1 MKIDAKS
8 SAISSEQE
16 LEFKVST
23 DSGPNSFKEKGTWSL
38 GVNGKGKVSL
48 RGTSTA
54 SLNEPSGAWRAK
66 CRWELQGAQDS
77 SVGPV
82 PVNMVKK
89 ILSPPTA
96 GMLQASSAG
105 CGSMYSQ
112 TTSGL
117 YIAAALFSFCTP
129 ASAVLSIAAVG
140 TSIAGSAKGNSCL
153 SSQLDNINLQLA
165 TQAYEIQQIQTYL
178 GLATNVFYTSWYLA
192 QLALTE
198 SDVKSWNEKL
208 TKISPVG
215 AQPNAFGSFMAT
227 GLGLWAA
234 DLQPQPGAITDPQQ
248 LAVSLT
254 ASQMNTLSAQISS
267 GETNGFQSWVDDFS
281 GTKAVYPDPT
291 NCGAACLATVA
302 QDPDSYLIKVYRDL
316 FDSLK
321 DNINVYVPQAQTF
334 NQVANSNVVPL
345 YDQYNTMLVNFYQ
358 QAVVGLQQALTM
370 EWLVNEMNYFR
381 AASGTTGDQLNSWGE
396 VNGTLYKWSGKS
408 PADEAAAY
416 NTAQQNLAQFYA
428 ARFNQLYL
436 NTLNYIVSDTPVSPQ
451 AYPNDPIA
459 YSVKG
464 TPFTDKPVNYLGEV
478 GAGVVPPTPT
488 PATGTTPAPTPAV
501 PDQGATPLSLLPS
514 ALFKVTTSPTWQS
527 AAVLYQFSGLYDVS
541 KCISS
546 LEAYNQAVGS
556 DGGTMQEWLQDP
568 TNCPP
573 ILVLSDG
580 TPLNQSYY
588 DGNTLAPYTSFQASS
603 KSIGGPMVLAGTMTN
618 NLKFCDPTSPAPG
631 WYAPSGSFVGNAAGL
646 VAGKGYLNCGQW
658 YTPGATSC
666 GFPRANCALDPND
679 LYTDLGAY
687 AGANINSKNQGCTN
701 NLQINGDKYPW
712 ILTLTDSFPSD
723 MKSCGVINRVSK
735 PGTSAYYSP
744 NYTQARSESGSYY
757 SGSSSGCSIGFIGS
771 GLGNTLPP
779 KENCTVT
786 PCALSADQAQFGM
799 RLMNVTNS
807 GNQGSA
813 SGWVLP
819 VTIWVSCI
827 GNYPQTTVW
836 AWSPGG
842 TSQQTFADRGYVCYS
857 SQPDSNYNQTMTCTI
872 LDGTQYVFGLNSASS
887 AQLTV
892 QVVKP

>member
-1 MKIDAKS
+1 MELDAKA
-8 SAISSEQE
+8 SASSSEQAID
-16 LEFKVST
+16 FKVT
-23 DSGPNSFKEKGTWSL
+23 ADSGPGSFKEKGTWSL

-54 SLNEPSGAWRAK
+54 SLNEPSETWRAK

-89 ILSPPTA
+89 ILTPPRA
-96 GMLQASSAG
+96 SMVQASSTG

-112 TTSGL
+112 TSSGL
-117 YIAAALFSFCTP
+117 FIAGALFSFCTP
-129 ASAVLSIAAVG
+129 ASAVLNIAAVS
-140 TSIAGSAKGNSCL
+140 TSIAGSSKGNSCL
-153 SSQLDNINLQLA
+153 SSQLDNINQQLA

-178 GLATNVFYTSWYLA
+178 GLATNVFYNAWYLA
-192 QLALTE
+192 QVGLTE
-198 SDVKSWNEKL
+198 SNVKSWREKL
-208 TKISPVG
+208 SMISPVG
-215 AQPNAFGSFMAT
+215 AQPNAFGSFMST

-254 ASQMNTLSAQISS
+254 TSQMNTLSSQISS
-267 GETNGFQSWVDDFS
+267 GEINGFQSWVDDFS

-291 NCGAACLATVA
+291 NCGAACLATVV
-302 QDPDSYLIKVYRDL
+302 QDPDSYLIKVYEDL
-316 FDSLK
+316 FGSLQ
-321 DNINVYVPQAQTF
+321 DNINDYVPQAQAY

-408 PADEAAAY
+408 PTDEGAAY

-436 NTLNYIVSDTPVSPQ
+436 NTLNYIVSDVPVTPQ
-451 AYPNDPIA
+451 AYPNDPIT
-459 YSVKG
+459 YTIRG
-464 TPFTDKPVNYLGEV
+464 TPYSDTPVAYGGEV
-478 GAGVVPPTPT
+478 GAGAVAPTPT
-488 PATGTTPAPTPAV
+488 PAPGATPAPTPAT
-501 PDQGATPLSLLPS
+501 PDQGDTPLSLLPT
-514 ALFKVTTSPTWQS
+514 ALFNGTTWQS
-527 AAVLYQFSGLYDVS
+527 AAALYQFSGLYDVS

-546 LEAYNQAVGS
+546 LEAYNQAAGS

-580 TPLNQSYY
+580 TPLNQGFY
-588 DGNTLAPYTSFQASS
+588 DGNTLAPYTSYQAATG
-603 KSIGGPMVLAGTMTN
+603 KTGGPMVLAGTMTN
-618 NLKFCDPTSPAPG
+618 NLKFCDRMNPAPG

-646 VAGKGYLNCGQW
+646 VAGQAYLNCGRW
-658 YTPGATSC
+658 YLPGGSSSC
-666 GFPRANCALDPND
+666 GFPRANCAPDPSD
-679 LYTDLGAY
+679 VYTDFGEYPEVYSVA
-687 AGANINSKNQGCTN
+687 AGQGCTN
-701 NLQINGDKYPW
+701 NLKINGDKYPW

-723 MKSCGVINRVSK
+723 MKSCSAVIMSA
-735 PGTSAYYSP
+735 TSAGTTVSP
-744 NYTQARSESGSYY
+744 TYTEARSESGSFW
-757 SGSSSGCSIGFIGS
+757 SGSSTGCSIGFIGDGIS
-771 GLGNTLPP
+771 NKLPGFRPCGNGAECLYPDIA
-779 KENCTVT
+779 N
-786 PCALSADQAQFGM
+786 FGM

-807 GNQGSA
+807 GNQGNA

-819 VTIWVSCI
+819 VQVQASC
-827 GNYPQTTVW
+827 
-836 AWSPGG
+836 G
-842 TSQQTFADRGYVCYS
+842 TSTPITKIFAWGPTNTPTITERGYLCNGAN
-857 SQPDSNYNQTMTCTI
+857 PYNQLVCTI
-872 LDGTQYVFGLNSASS
+872 LDGTQYVFELSYGSS
-887 AQLTV
+887 ANLVV
-892 QVVKP
+892 QALQP